1 MARTASDDYFAKYGP
16 MQRFKHWLLERYLQA
31 WYPILGSSRGKV
43 LYVET
48 HAGRGEH
55 DTGDLGSPLV
65 AAQTLI
71 SHSKRDSILKNCK
84 VVFTLMELNPEFY
97 QILQTCIG
105 RITATTGITF
115 DPVQG
120 DFAQVMQKRLDSL
133 EAKGGHMA
141 PAFVFVDPYGYSIP
155 IALLH
160 RVLAHPSCE
169 VLVTFMAD
177 YAAMAMGDPTKA
189 GLLTALFGT
198 DTWQSLA
205 GLPGGERT
213 DAAIGLYERCM
224 KAKWCTA
231 LRMSGQRDYALMHF
245 TNEDRGRE
253 EIKRAVWAVSKKA
266 GREGSFHLFRADD
279 PQQFTLLDEG
289 RNIDP
294 LIAQFK
300 ADFLNQTIHYQDMR
314 RWLLRTDYLD
324 VHLHEALRR
333 GRDDEH
339 WLRTNHKG
347 RFGPKMTAS
356 VTVEGTLL

>member
-1 MARTASDDYFAKYGP
+1 MARIASDDYFAKYGP
-16 MQRFKHWLLERYLQA
+16 MQRFKHWLLQRYLQA

-55 DTGDLGSPLV
+55 DTGDLGSPLI

-71 SHSKRDSILKNCK
+71 NHNKRDRILRQCK
-84 VVFTLMELNPEFY
+84 VVFTLMELNPEFF
-97 QILQTCIG
+97 QNLKTCIG
-105 RITATTGITF
+105 RINPPQGIKF
-115 DPVQG
+115 DPVEG
-120 DFAQVMQKRLDSL
+120 DFAQVMKKRLDSL
-133 EAKGGHMA
+133 EESGGHMA

-155 IALLH
+155 IELLH
-160 RVLAHPSCE
+160 RVLSHPSCE

-177 YAAMAMGDPTKA
+177 YAAMAMGDASKA
-189 GLLTALFGT
+189 GLLTTLFGT
-198 DTWQSLA
+198 DEWQSYA
-205 GLPGGERT
+205 ALPGGQRT

-224 KAKWCTA
+224 RAKWCTA

-300 ADFLNQTIHYQDMR
+300 RDFLNRTIFYPEMR
-314 RWLLRTDYLD
+314 QWLLATDYLD

-333 GRDDEH
+333 GRDVEN
-339 WLRTNHKG
+339 WLKTTHRG
-347 RFGPKMTAS
+347 RIGPAMTAS
-356 VTVEGTLL
+356 VTVEETLL